1 MLASTPLHRT
11 EYPRTSNALLTSL
24 GSEGAA
30 YLLSAGRRT
39 HASVGQYLLAAEAE
53 SPNVY
58 FPENGLVSVLWT
70 GADGRIAETGII
82 GSDGAV
88 GFVEALS
95 QPASR
100 TSYRVLIA
108 GSGWMVPAAAVRTL
122 VGQDR
127 AAAAQAWRHI
137 GHMVHEGHH
146 AAACRAVHPV
156 LARLADGLLNY
167 AERTSPHERL
177 TLTHEVLSWSL
188 GVCRT
193 TVTTLMKDLIEGGLV
208 TPGRGRVSIAD
219 VEGLETVACGCR
231 RGAREGLGRRPARMV
246 SWQSDLNGRATASA
260 ALPS

>member
-1 MLASTPLHRT
+1 MLRLCGLDSVQGDNHRGGLKALTLQVEKRMLATAPTRSN

-100 TSYRVLIA
+100 TSYR
-108 GSGWMVPAAAVRTL
+108 
-122 VGQDR
+122 
-127 AAAAQAWRHI
+127 
-137 GHMVHEGHH
+137 
-146 AAACRAVHPV
+146 
-156 LARLADGLLNY
+156 
-167 AERTSPHERL
+167 
-177 TLTHEVLSWSL
+177 
-188 GVCRT
+188 
-193 TVTTLMKDLIEGGLV
+193 
-208 TPGRGRVSIAD
+208 
-219 VEGLETVACGCR
+219 
-231 RGAREGLGRRPARMV
+231 
-246 SWQSDLNGRATASA
+246 
-260 ALPS
+260 